1 MNSYEKYVK
10 ANPDKIKSE
19 CERIKKYLNDKYKN
33 NEEFRLKRIEY
44 QRNYRARTKI
54 NKPTD

>member
-10 ANPDKIKSE
+10 SDPNKIKSE

-44 QRNYRARTKI
+44 QRSYRARTKI
-54 NKPTD
+54 NNN